1 MDENKSEQS
10 AFYADDEIS
19 IADIAGK
26 IWQRR
31 GLVVLLPVLAVL
43 AAVILQLL
51 NSVLADNPTVY
62 YVQLDGIDKSTYPN
76 GTLFSPQDLLLPEV
90 VERAAQSL
98 NLADYQMVRNHIQV
112 EYGSPLTKAIQQ
124 KYQLQL
130 SAKNLSAVDVE
141 NINRNFSQEQQRVT
155 EGGLKITVNH
165 DSLGLQPE
173 QGAILA
179 EALPRAWVE
188 VFKDKYRV
196 FVHPRLENVSITNVQ
211 DALTSTSD
219 ILFARTSL
227 QRMRRGLNVLSQDNR
242 LSSLESQS
250 GLSRADLES
259 EVSRFSEIY
268 FRPLF
273 AATVVNSVD
282 SASSFFV
289 EQIKLKVEELI
300 NNIDEIDRAIADVR
314 NFQPQSTMRQ
324 AGSGSDQ
331 TLQLSDNTLRQ
342 VIDLA
347 NQASLSDYL
356 KQLLTDRREL
366 AAQKASLLTEIAE
379 SQVKMDIGH
388 NKEFRKLATEEFV
401 RLAQEYISLLSA
413 ARTMIV
419 QRSGNFYRPLGT
431 PTSDRA
437 LLPPKF
443 GLYVALSLLLGV
455 FAAMMLALVWPTGSK
470 ES

>member
-1 MDENKSEQS
+1 MDENRSEHS

-51 NSVLADNPTVY
+51 NSVSAVNPTVY
-62 YVQLDGIDKSTYPN
+62 YVQLDGIDKSRYPN

-90 VERAAQSL
+90 VERAAQS
-98 NLADYQMVRNHIQV
+98 NHLADYQMVRNHIQV
-112 EYGSPLTKAIQQ
+112 EYGSPMTKAIQQ

-130 SAKNLSAVDVE
+130 SAKNLSAADVE
-141 NINRNFSQEQQRVT
+141 NINRNFSQELQRVT

-165 DSLGLQPE
+165 DALGLQPE

-196 FVHPRLENVSITNVQ
+196 FVDSRLENVSITNIQ

-219 ILFARTSL
+219 ILVTRNTL
-227 QRMRRGLNVLSQDNR
+227 ETMKRGLAILGSDNR
-242 LSSLESQS
+242 LTSLMSES
-250 GLSRADLES
+250 GLSSAALQSHIERFV
-259 EVSRFSEIY
+259 EVY

-273 AATVVNSVD
+273 ASVIND
-282 SASSFFV
+282 SNPTAVFFV
-289 EQIKLKVEELI
+289 TQSQLKVEEFI
-300 NNIDEIDRAIADVR
+300 KNIEEIDRAIADVR
-314 NFQPQSTMRQ
+314 NLQPQSTMRQ

-388 NKEFRKLATEEFV
+388 NKEFRQLAAEEFV
-401 RLAQEYISLLSA
+401 RLAQEYTSLLSS

-437 LLPPKF
+437 LVPPKF

-455 FAAMMLALVWPTGSK
+455 FAAMMLALVWPAGSK